1 MSLLLEYRVSLV
13 KVIYTMLALL
23 HDITGGIIVHACMMD
38 YAASV
43 GIAYMTSC

>member
-23 HDITGGIIVHACMMD
+23 HDITGGIIVRACMTE

-43 GIAYMTSC
+43 I